1 MEDVA
6 PVHLV
11 GLHRVASADRDDEPA
26 SGTEILGHFG
36 SPEGRFVIPPAK
48 YLEAIPPT
56 VDQVHLIESANAVK
70 DYVEQGRAKGM
81 VVMKVGL

>member
-1 MEDVA
+1 M
-6 PVHLV
+6 
-11 GLHRVASADRDDEPA
+11 
-26 SGTEILGHFG
+26 
-36 SPEGRFVIPPAK
+36 IPPAK